1 MVRRVAL
8 LSIHSSPLDQPGS
21 GDAGGMNVYVDALA
35 RTLVARGI
43 DVDVFTRR
51 SERDAE
57 GTVVVPGYTVV
68 EVPASGADRAEMVGA
83 FAEGVLKW
91 VALGDLSYQVIH
103 SHYWLSGWAGVLLQ
117 APLDAPLAISFHTL
131 GRVKEAVR
139 SPGEPR
145 ESLMRIAAETEVVAR
160 AECMVAST
168 HAEAADLIEHYQ
180 ADPERIC
187 VSPPGVDHDR
197 FSPGDRT
204 TARELF
210 GLGEGPVVGMVGRI
224 QALKGIDIAIRA
236 VARLPDVTLLVVG
249 GPSGPSGAD
258 DIADLQALA
267 DREAPGRVRFHG
279 PMAHSAVV
287 DAYRASDV
295 VVVPSRTES
304 FGLVAVEAQ
313 ASGVPVVASRVGG
326 LPFVV
331 ADGRSGL
338 LVAGHHPADY
348 AAALERILRD
358 PAAAARL
365 ASGAVERASELSW
378 EATVDRLLE
387 LYRGMAR

>member
-1 MVRRVAL
+1 
-8 LSIHSSPLDQPGS
+8 
-21 GDAGGMNVYVDALA
+21 MNVYVDALA
-35 RTLVARGI
+35 RTLAARGI

-51 SERDAE
+51 SGRDAE
-57 GTVVVPGYTVV
+57 ATVVVPGYTVV

-91 VALGDLSYQVIH
+91 VAQRDLSYQVIH

-145 ESLMRIAAETEVVAR
+145 ESLMRIAAEAEVVER

-168 HAEAADLIEHYQ
+168 HAEAADLIELYQ

-187 VSPPGVDHDR
+187 VCPPGVDHDR
-197 FSPGDRT
+197 FSPGDRS
-204 TARELF
+204 TARRLF
-210 GLGEGPVVGMVGRI
+210 GLGEGPVVVMVGRV

-249 GPSGPSGAD
+249 GPSGPSGAE
-258 DIADLQALA
+258 DIADLHALA
-267 DREAPGRVRFHG
+267 DREAPGRVLFHG

-338 LVAGHHPADY
+338 LVAGHDPADY
-348 AAALERILRD
+348 AAALESILRD

-365 ASGAVERASELSW
+365 ASGAVQRAGELSW